1 LLKLVFDYS
10 WIEHDPYDL
19 LDTVIRCSD
28 EAVRKFGM
36 MGHNLSDLKGKKKKK
51 AIIYSTTFFLT

>member
-1 LLKLVFDYS
+1 MLFLFS

-19 LDTVIRCSD
+19 LDSAIRCAD

-36 MGHNLSDLKGKKKKK
+36 MGHDIKDLKGKEEKKTMQKSGTL
-51 AIIYSTTFFLT
+51 ILI

>member
-1 LLKLVFDYS
+1 MFIIIKS

-19 LDTVIRCSD
+19 LDSVIRCAD

-36 MGHNLSDLKGKKKKK
+36 MGHDASDLKGK
-51 AIIYSTTFFLT
+51 